1 MMFFT
6 PYRSVLFV
14 VCFAAGCG
22 DNQEDAPDANTEPH
36 EDPADPVPETDTGV
50 PADECTF
57 NGFDSASVEVTD
69 GYDWF
74 LLAKNEAGDGGLRVE
89 SWGQFDGPTDA
100 GEYAVGGNNYADCG
114 LCVMMYEDC
123 RGGNISAD
131 SCDTV
136 YFGSEG
142 TADIVTFDTSGTGGG
157 PVEIKLT
164 DVVFKEVTINPNAG
178 YLSTEVEEGDTW
190 CVDETYTGTFR
201 DYVGAGDAMP
211 EFTAPDQTGADVSSA
226 NMSGTMGVI
235 SFNAGDWCP
244 PCEAVA
250 ETHEALFQAMQVAD
264 ERYGVSFVEMLVSNN
279 DGNIASQG
287 DAAAWAERFEM
298 TYPVLH
304 GVRVDAYFT
313 EHIGAYMVPAYW
325 IVDPLGQ
332 VRAWESGQ
340 GSLTAAVVQEQF
352 EAFLSDNPDWTRDTE
367 G

>member
-1 MMFFT
+1 MSFNS
-6 PYRSVLFV
+6 YRSLLLV
-14 VCFAAGCG
+14 VFFAGGCG
-22 DNQEDAPDANTEPH
+22 DKGEAALDDDTPAQS
-36 EDPADPVPETDTGV
+36 DPESDTGI

-57 NGFDSASVEVTD
+57 NGFESGSIEISD

-100 GEYAVGGNNYADCG
+100 GEYTVGGNNYADCA

-123 RGGNISAD
+123 SGGDISAD

-142 TADIVTFDTSGTGGG
+142 TAEIITFDTSGTGGG

-164 DVVFKEVTINPNAG
+164 DVVFKEVTINPYAG
-178 YLSTEVEEGDTW
+178 YLSTEVEDGNTW

-313 EHIGAYMVPAYW
+313 EHVGAYMVPAYW

-332 VRAWESGQ
+332 VRAWETGQ
-340 GSLTAAVVQEQF
+340 GSLTAAVVQEHF
-352 EAFLSDNPDWTRDTE
+352 EAFLSDNPDWTRDTD